1 MRKLSRGLR
10 IVFCALFLLGAVSTG
25 RILDRMESSLRHP
38 SDSEPLRAAR
48 HALLSQA
55 VGPVRG
61 VFLLFAS
68 GAIALPPL
76 LSWMR
81 RRRVLTRSDPH
92 ADRIFLAASLAIGLG
107 SAVFLNQAVFD
118 GCKITPDERTYVNQA
133 RIFARGELWAQA
145 PPVPEFFE
153 EPYLVFHGERVFSI
167 FQPGWSLLLVPG
179 VLCGHE
185 EWVPPVLGCF
195 CLAVL
200 FLLGRSL
207 YGAPVAKGAVLVL
220 LFSPSFL
227 FHSATYYAHLAGL
240 FWVTL
245 STWAFVVARKQVRAW
260 AYVACGASLGAA
272 FLTRYFDLFFGLPF
286 GLWLVWDVFRGKQH
300 ALRNLALFVLPLF
313 GALAVAVAY
322 QWALTG
328 DPFLSPHE
336 LYIEHARYLY
346 VLEGRTDPHR
356 LYGFDSDYS
365 LRMGLARMAF
375 RWASLNLWLFPL
387 ALLALIPVV
396 ARGNLWDRILLA
408 GAICLSLIYVPYVP
422 PGGWEYGPRYYF
434 PAFGVVALLVS
445 RGLAMLFERLE
456 SRPAGSP
463 WVLGA
468 LRGWLGVSALFNLAL
483 CVLMG
488 FGLALVVRGLR
499 DGDRLLSERGIRKG
513 VVLLALQPGFYDHAD
528 ERIRAR
534 QQKLEGDLP
543 FYLIHNE
550 ADYGRPLLLAH
561 SLGPEEDRRL
571 LLHFPDRPFYLLRA
585 NPYAAA
591 LGLGRAELE
600 KMATSP
606 EISGSGADADP
617 ESPRESF
624 PCLRQ
629 GFRQRKTGPSPLQ
642 KRTES

>member
-1 MRKLSRGLR
+1 MRRTLSRGLR
-10 IVFCALFLLGAVSTG
+10 IVFCALFLLGAVSAG

-38 SDSEPLRAAR
+38 SDPEPLVAAR

-68 GAIALPPL
+68 GAIVLPPL
-76 LSWMR
+76 LSWMG
-81 RRRVLTRSDPH
+81 RRRVFERSHPR
-92 ADRIFLAASLAIGLG
+92 ADRLFLAAALAMGLG
-107 SAVFLNQAVFD
+107 SAVFLNQAVLD
-118 GCKITPDERTYVNQA
+118 GCRITPDERTYVNQA
-133 RIFARGELWAQA
+133 RIFAQGELWAQG

-153 EPYLVFHGERVFSI
+153 EPYMVFHDGRAFSI

-185 EWVPPVLGCF
+185 EWVPPLLACF
-195 CLAVL
+195 CLAVV
-200 FLLGRSL
+200 FFLGRTL

-220 LFSPSFL
+220 LCSPSFL
-227 FHSATYYAHLAGL
+227 FHSATYYAHPAGL

-245 STWAFVVARKQVRAW
+245 STWAFVVARTQVRAW

-286 GLWLVWDVFRGKQH
+286 GLWLLWDVLRRKKH
-300 ALRNLALFVLPLF
+300 ALRNLAFFVLPLF

-346 VLEGRTDPHR
+346 VLEGRTEPHR

-365 LRMGLARMAF
+365 LRMGLARMAS

-387 ALLALIPVV
+387 ALLALLPVV
-396 ARGNLWDRILLA
+396 VRGNLWDRTLLA
-408 GAICLSLIYVPYVP
+408 GALCLSLVYVPYVP
-422 PGGWEYGPRYYF
+422 PGGWQYGPRYYF
-434 PAFGVVALLVS
+434 PAFGVVALLVA
-445 RGLAMLFERLE
+445 RGLAMLFEKLG

-463 WVLGA
+463 WGLGV
-468 LRGWLGVSALFNLAL
+468 LRGWLGVSVLFNLAL
-483 CVLMG
+483 CVFMG

-513 VVLLALQPGFYDHAD
+513 VVLLTLHTGFYDHAD
-528 ERIRAR
+528 QRIRTR
-534 QQKLEGDLP
+534 QQRLERDLP

-561 SLGPEEDRRL
+561 TLGPEEDRRL
-571 LLHFPDRPFYLLRA
+571 MLHFPDRPFYLLKA

-591 LGLGRAELE
+591 LGLGRADLE
-600 KMATSP
+600 RISTDPLGSGFAADTDPAALPPAAPSRADG
-606 EISGSGADADP
+606 SGSDGKGG
-617 ESPRESF
+617 SG
-624 PCLRQ
+624 Q
-629 GFRQRKTGPSPLQ
+629 GPP
-642 KRTES
+642 